1 MRSAVVKRFWTP
13 WIFFALT
20 IKSSCSVDKYWLP
33 NLEWETPENWVG
45 KRIPELDSFVTF
57 PLDMRHAVGIGSAS
71 DLRLSGVDLPRSGA
85 LVLPRNGK
93 LQLSEPKTP
102 RKTSE
107 WLRAGNLFWAD
118 PQNWNG
124 SSEAAPHLEQVPCL
138 KDNIVL
144 PAKNRT
150 FSTLLPLKNIEVW
163 SIRLNG
169 EKQPLNEGQW
179 MRLRNSREFA
189 KGIFTVM
196 YAEYHCEKC
205 ACQIDPDGYYLEE
218 VCAIERPRCGYTPC
232 EYPLTVEGHCCQ
244 YCGARVSLTDKAPML
259 MVDVATD
266 VALTE
271 YAGKLAW
278 HVRRTWNGAVEVL
291 LKTKGGNT
299 MQLHR
304 YAEYHCEKCA
314 CQIDPDGYYLEEV
327 CAIERPR
334 CGYTPCE
341 YPLTVEGHCCQ
352 YCGARVSLTDKAPM
366 LMVDVATDVALTEY
380 AGKLAWHVRRT
391 WNGAVEVLLKTKGGY
406 SEIDVLKAAQD
417 VKHSLL
423 NMNIEVL
430 NMEVTG
436 AALKDNRLTVALVP
450 FFTTPFIILLVVFL
464 GCIYFGYTY
473 RHILVSCTEFF
484 SSIRDGVRADKAEG
498 GKPFS
503 FARFEN
509 ISEGNVQ
516 ISNVDVTSEP
526 KEVQEEEGQDPTS
539 GGRFENPLYRSKR
552 RGRKEDEEVLG
563 MEALMQLTTLKD
575 KMEEQLEEVE
585 INMDE

>member
-291 LKTKGGNT
+291 LKTKGG
-299 MQLHR
+299 
-304 YAEYHCEKCA
+304 
-314 CQIDPDGYYLEEV
+314 
-327 CAIERPR
+327 
-334 CGYTPCE
+334 
-341 YPLTVEGHCCQ
+341 
-352 YCGARVSLTDKAPM
+352 
-366 LMVDVATDVALTEY
+366 
-380 AGKLAWHVRRT
+380 
-391 WNGAVEVLLKTKGGY
+391 Y